1 MRERGVYIYG
11 PVASRRLGGSLGVDL
26 VPRKVCD
33 YDCVYCQLGRTTR
46 KTVRREA
53 YVPAEAVLEQL
64 ERRLEEES
72 GIDYIT
78 LAGSGEPTL
87 HSELAGIIAGIRRL
101 SALPIAVI
109 TNGTLLGDDD
119 VAAACAGAD
128 LVIPSLDAADEAT
141 FQAVNRPC
149 EELSLEGV
157 VAGMESFRKGF
168 SGEVWLEVM
177 LVEGYNAREE
187 QVRQLEPLIERI
199 SPQKV
204 QLNTVVRPPSE
215 ADAKPLDEA
224 ELAGLAAMLGAGA
237 GAVPPVSRSS
247 AVSSLGS
254 REQKVL
260 HMIRRRPCTADD
272 VARGLGIN
280 YTEAMKLLVQM
291 EVDGELSS
299 TVQDD
304 KTFYLAL

>member
-46 KTVRREA
+46 KTVRREP
-53 YVPAEAVLEQL
+53 YVPADAVLEQL
-64 ERRLEEES
+64 ESRLEGES

-157 VAGMESFRKGF
+157 IGGMESFRKGF
-168 SGEVWLEVM
+168 RGEVWLEVM

-187 QVRQLEPLIERI
+187 QVRQLQSLIERI

-291 EVDGELSS
+291 EVDGKLSS
-299 TVQDD
+299 TVQEK
-304 KTFYLAL
+304 KTFYIVL

>member
-46 KTVRREA
+46 KTLRREP
-53 YVPAEAVLEQL
+53 YVPADAVLAQL
-64 ERRLEEES
+64 QSRLEGES

-87 HSELAGIIAGIRRL
+87 HSELDEIIAGIRRL
-101 SALPIAVI
+101 SSLPLAVI

-119 VAAACAGAD
+119 VAAACARAD

-149 EELSLEGV
+149 EELSLERV
-157 VAGMESFRKGF
+157 VRGMESFGKSYR
-168 SGEVWLEVM
+168 GEVWLEVM
-177 LVEGYNAREE
+177 LVQGYNSREE
-187 QVRQLEPLIERI
+187 QVRQLGSFIERI

-215 ADAKPLDEA
+215 PDANPLEEA
-224 ELAGLAAMLGAGA
+224 ELERLAALLGASA
-237 GAVPPVSRSS
+237 GAVPPVSRGS

-260 HMIRRRPCTADD
+260 HFIRRRPCTADD
-272 VARGLGIN
+272 VAKALGIN

-299 TVQDD
+299 TVQDE
-304 KTFYLAL
+304 KTFYIFP